1 MKKISIII
9 PCYNEKYTVE
19 EVIHRVKMSNI
30 SNLEIILV
38 DDNSNDGTKQIL
50 EKKIHTLVD
59 KIVYHEKNL
68 GKGAAI
74 QSGLKLVSGDII
86 IIQDADLEYDPK
98 DYKKLLE
105 PFYSNNAD
113 VVYGSRFFGGESRR
127 IIYFK
132 NQLANKFLTFISNIF
147 TGLNLTDM
155 ETGYKCFTKK
165 AVKNIN
171 LIEKSFGFEPEITAK
186 LAKKKLKF
194 FEVGISYYGRT
205 YEEGKKI
212 RPIDG
217 LKALI
222 CIIKYNLFS

>member
-19 EVIHRVKMSNI
+19 EVVHRVKASNI

-50 EKKIHTLVD
+50 EKRVHTLVD
-59 KIVYHEKNL
+59 EIIYHEKNL

-86 IIQDADLEYDPK
+86 IIQDSDLEYDPK

-105 PFYSNNAD
+105 PFYSQKAD

-132 NQLANKFLTFISNIF
+132 NQIANKFLTFVSNIF

-155 ETGYKCFTKK
+155 ETGYKCFSKE
-165 AVKNIN
+165 AIKNIN

-194 FEVGISYYGRT
+194 FEVGISYQGRT

-222 CIIKYNLFS
+222 CIIKYNLFN